1 MANPREEKPVV
12 HTKKHLA
19 RLERERRQTN
29 AILFVFIGLLVVV
42 AGLIGY
48 SILYNVYLK
57 ARQPVAKVGNVN
69 ITVSEWQARV
79 LLQNQNL
86 QSQYN
91 MYQQYS
97 QMLGM
102 DFTQQMQQI
111 QSELSDPTSL
121 GQSVL
126 DQMIDEEL
134 IRQEAAKRGITA
146 SKAEVDEAVQSAYSF
161 YPNGSPTPTITPTGV
176 SFPTLSPD
184 TLAYVTL
191 TPTPTITPK
200 FTYTPTSAS
209 TPTSAPSATLQAAQ
223 ATTGTPGATAAAS
236 ATATATLTATPSPT
250 ATLTATATATAGPTD
265 TPLPTATP
273 YTLQGFQKTYKD
285 SLANYAKLGMSED
298 QLRSLYEVNILR
310 QKLMNVITG
319 DTPRSQDEVW
329 ARHILVAD
337 EATAI
342 AVRNRLLNGEDFAKV
357 AAEVSTDTGS
367 KDNGGD
373 LGWFG
378 KGQMVP
384 EFEAAAFSLPI
395 GQISQPIKSQYGYHI
410 IQVLAHNVVPL
421 DASAYDQARQK
432 AFSDWLTQARITY
445 KVVTYNSVWQALV
458 PTPQSAST
466 IVPQ

>member
-29 AILFVFIGLLVVV
+29 IILFFFIGLLVIV

-48 SILYNVYLK
+48 TILYNVYLQ

-69 ITVSEWQARV
+69 IRVSEWQTRV
-79 LLQNQNL
+79 LLQTQNL

-102 DFTQQMQQI
+102 DFSQQLQQI
-111 QSELSDPTSL
+111 QTQLSDPTSL
-121 GQSVL
+121 GQTVL

-134 IRQEAAKRGITA
+134 IRQEAAKRGITVSQA
-146 SKAEVDEAVQSAYSF
+146 DVDQAIQSAYSYF
-161 YPNGSPTPTITPTGV
+161 PNGSPTPTITPTGV
-176 SFPTLSPD
+176 TFPTLSPD
-184 TLAYVTL
+184 TLAFVTI
-191 TPTPTITPK
+191 TPTPTQVLTPTDTPK
-200 FTYTPTSAS
+200 VTNTPASATASANTPTPLALL
-209 TPTSAPSATLQAAQ
+209 PGTLAA
-223 ATTGTPGATAAAS
+223 TGTPA
-236 ATATATLTATPSPT
+236 ATATATMTVAPSPT
-250 ATLTATATATAGPTD
+250 ATLTATATAGPTD
-265 TPLPTATP
+265 TPQPTATP
-273 YTLQGFQKTYKD
+273 YTLQGFQQTYQT
-285 SLANYAKLGMSED
+285 SVANYGKVGLTEN
-298 QLRSLYEVNILR
+298 QLRTLYEVNILR
-310 QKLMNVITG
+310 QKLMDAITANV
-319 DTPRSQDEVW
+319 PHSQDEVW

-342 AVRNRLLNGEDFAKV
+342 AVRTRLLNGEDFAKV

-378 KGQMVP
+378 KGQMVA
-384 EFEAAAFSLPI
+384 EFETAAFSLKI
-395 GQISQPIKSQYGYHI
+395 GEISQPVKSQYGYHI
-410 IQVLAHNVVPL
+410 IQVLAHNMVPL

-432 AFSDWLTQARITY
+432 VFNDWLTQARIDY
-445 KVVTYNSVWQALV
+445 KVVTYNSIWEGLI
-458 PTPQSAST
+458 PTPQSAT
-466 IVPQ
+466 TVVPQ